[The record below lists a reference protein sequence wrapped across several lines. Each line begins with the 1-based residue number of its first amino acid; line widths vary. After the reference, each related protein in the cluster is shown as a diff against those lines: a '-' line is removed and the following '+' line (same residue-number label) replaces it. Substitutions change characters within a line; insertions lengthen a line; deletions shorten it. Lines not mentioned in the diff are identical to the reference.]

1 MMIYRAGVISAL
13 ARAGADKDIMMS
25 QGRWSSEAYL
35 AYIKL
40 GRAQRLSTQKKVA
53 ETICSLAHSNFGQGI
68 LVA

>member
-1 MMIYRAGVISAL
+1 
-13 ARAGADKDIMMS
+13 MS

-53 ETICSLAHSNFGQGI
+53 DTICSLAHSNFGQGI

>member
-1 MMIYRAGVISAL
+1 MICRAGVISAL

-53 ETICSLAHSNFGQGI
+53 DTISSLAHSNFGQGI